1 MAGEQREVGKCQA
14 CREDDFI
21 REDGRERVMSSS
33 YGRRRPC
40 VQIGKNETGAQS
52 RSLEID
58 LAAFSD
64 EFGGQTSSQKGNK
77 HHLFD
82 PYGLMHDLLSPSSPV
97 TEPLND
103 TPERQS
109 VIYPIK

>member
-21 REDGRERVMSSS
+21 REVWFGRERVMSSS
-33 YGRRRPC
+33 YGTRRPC

-58 LAAFSD
+58 FAAFSD
-64 EFGGQTSSQKGNK
+64 EFGSRKGEQT
-77 HHLFD
+77 
-82 PYGLMHDLLSPSSPV
+82 PPV
-97 TEPLND
+97 
-103 TPERQS
+103 
-109 VIYPIK
+109 